1 MTLTATLA
9 SPLPPPRRLAASLA
23 HLLAPHARTVPSMIV
38 NLYPACCLCCL
49 LPEGGFMM
57 CILILAGG
65 VANFIGAND
74 ARGDRAPVV

>member
-1 MTLTATLA
+1 
-9 SPLPPPRRLAASLA
+9 
-23 HLLAPHARTVPSMIV
+23 MIV